1 MNTGLSNTIKEL
13 FSSTTG
19 KIGLTLFSGM
29 VVISFWAILSNP
41 LDFGTTLWNNPQA
54 WADNPKNVPPTWS
67 KIFTNSPPVDHMV
80 LTLSEPTGTL
90 ETTRGIEKE
99 FAFDINYSFD
109 DQPSFTSLTIQDV
122 EFAAKPPTLVLTIAR
137 PDGKILK
144 VYRYAVPGAR
154 EGEVQPM
161 HRHRDKPFRVF
172 LTGDPSV
179 ASYLSQFLYRDFSF
193 RISDKELTGRADEI
207 IFGTPNENLDGNFLP
222 LKGQYTITLVARM
235 QDSGDSIGKVQI
247 AIGGS
252 HFGLMGTD
260 SNGRDLARGLIFGFP
275 IALIIGLTT
284 ALTATAIGTSMGII
298 SGYTGGKTDICIQRF
313 CDLLTN
319 IPLLP
324 ILLFLAFILGQKLWI
339 VMLVL
344 VIFGW
349 PGLAIVIRSMV
360 LQLRSGQLVEATTAL
375 GASRWRIM
383 LRHIFPQIAPFV
395 FAQMIFFTPA
405 AILAEAGLS
414 FLGLGD
420 PSVPT
425 WGQILDQGFRTGAVY
440 VGYWWWVLPPGI
452 LIVITALTFVLI
464 AMAME
469 SVVDPRL
476 REIRN

>member
-1 MNTGLSNTIKEL
+1 
-13 FSSTTG
+13 
-19 KIGLTLFSGM
+19 
-29 VVISFWAILSNP
+29 
-41 LDFGTTLWNNPQA
+41 
-54 WADNPKNVPPTWS
+54 
-67 KIFTNSPPVDHMV
+67 
-80 LTLSEPTGTL
+80 
-90 ETTRGIEKE
+90 
-99 FAFDINYSFD
+99 
-109 DQPSFTSLTIQDV
+109 
-122 EFAAKPPTLVLTIAR
+122 
-137 PDGKILK
+137 
-144 VYRYAVPGAR
+144 
-154 EGEVQPM
+154 
-161 HRHRDKPFRVF
+161 
-172 LTGDPSV
+172 
-179 ASYLSQFLYRDFSF
+179 
-193 RISDKELTGRADEI
+193 
-207 IFGTPNENLDGNFLP
+207 
-222 LKGQYTITLVARM
+222 
-235 QDSGDSIGKVQI
+235 
-247 AIGGS
+247 
-252 HFGLMGTD
+252 MGTD

-284 ALTATAIGTSMGII
+284 ALSATVIGTSMGII

-339 VMLVL
+339 VMVVL

-420 PSVPT
+420 PSIPT